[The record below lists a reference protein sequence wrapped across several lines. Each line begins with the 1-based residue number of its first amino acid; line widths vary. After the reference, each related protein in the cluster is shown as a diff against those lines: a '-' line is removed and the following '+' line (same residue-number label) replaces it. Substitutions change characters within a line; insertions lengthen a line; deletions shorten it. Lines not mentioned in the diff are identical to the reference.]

1 MNRLAYSSMTAFLAH
16 YRALVAATNQPN
28 GLAQLSGSER
38 EIIQAMQQLLD
49 RLTPQERTAL
59 LETATG
65 GASSSEA
72 ARRQWRA
79 ELKLHRILIEQG
91 VLQG

>member
-1 MNRLAYSSMTAFLAH
+1 MTAFLAH
-16 YRALVAATNQPN
+16 YRALAAAANQPQ
-28 GLAQLSGSER
+28 GLSQLSGRER
-38 EIIQAMQQLLD
+38 EIIQVMEQLLD
-49 RLTPQERTAL
+49 RLTPQERAAL
-59 LETATG
+59 LETASD

-79 ELKLHRILIEQG
+79 ELKLHRILLEQG